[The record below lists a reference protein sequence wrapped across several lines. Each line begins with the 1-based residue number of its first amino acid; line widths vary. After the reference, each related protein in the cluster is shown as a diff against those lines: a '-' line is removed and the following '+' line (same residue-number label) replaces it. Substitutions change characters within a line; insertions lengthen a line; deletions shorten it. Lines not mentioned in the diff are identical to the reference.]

1 MKEIIMPKKTI
12 IIIMILFP
20 LIVGLACRF
29 TSSPDPTAT
38 PTEDPAV
45 VIATEPVVE
54 PTLAVPTRMSEQE
67 ETQEEP
73 TAQPVESPKDLVVLE
88 KSTWIQEE
96 STVFV
101 GYLIENPSSDIL
113 YEDIEFTIR
122 IFGSAGNLI
131 DTSYAY
137 LPWFYPN
144 TTYGIASTFWISD
157 ESVMV
162 NSADVSWTFTGTSSP
177 VTSVKPFTTE
187 SLIYW
192 DNFGYPIVTGKIV
205 NNSSDTYTDIR
216 ADILC
221 YDSAGEM
228 VGGGVAYLDFIH
240 LNDYMGFTAYV
251 DTFGEVASVEVF
263 PTLSYSTTLIDKTD
277 FVSEI
282 SILDDYFYEDDFG
295 SLQGG
300 LILKNET
307 DYVLRNSY
315 IYITFY
321 DEDDNI
327 TTTGGDFINLLLPG
341 DSLGITPW
349 ISFPP
354 DGANNVRYDILR
366 LPGEREDNYELD
378 ANPFRVNNTTVT
390 GDSNDYVL
398 VNFTNTYSKQVSEV
412 DVYVLLFNAAGSI
425 IGGGNTWTTEPTS
438 AGGTGE
444 VEVWVSYSSAET
456 IDSIQAWVLPSYWT
470 EFE

>member
-1 MKEIIMPKKTI
+1 MPKKNI

-38 PTEDPAV
+38 PTDEPVV
-45 VIATEPVVE
+45 VIETEPVIE
-54 PTLAVPTRMSEQE
+54 PTLAAPTLMSV
-67 ETQEEP
+67 QEEP
-73 TAQPVESPKDLVVLE
+73 TAQSITVPKDLVILE
-88 KSTWIQEE
+88 KSTWIQEG

-101 GYLIENPSSDIL
+101 GYLIENPSSDII
-113 YEDIEFTIR
+113 YENVEFTIR
-122 IFGSAGNLI
+122 ILGSAGNTI

-137 LPWFYPN
+137 VNWFFPN
-144 TTYGIASTFWISD
+144 TTNGIVATFWISD

-162 NSADVSWTFTGTSSP
+162 NSTDVSWTFTGTSVP
-177 VTSVKPFTTE
+177 GALENPFLTD

-192 DNFGYPIVTGKIV
+192 DNSGYPIVTGKIV
-205 NNSSDTYTDIR
+205 NNTSTTYTDIR

-221 YDSAGEM
+221 YNSAGEV
-228 VGGGVAYLDFIH
+228 VGGGSTYLDFIH
-240 LNDYMGFTAYV
+240 LNDYMGFTGYV
-251 DTFGEVASVEVF
+251 DTFEEVASIEVF
-263 PTLSYSTTLIDKTD
+263 PNLTSSSKFIDKTD

-282 SILDDYFYEDDFG
+282 SILDDYYYEDDFG

-307 DYVLRNSY
+307 DTVLRNSY

-327 TTTGGDFINLLLPG
+327 TTTGGDYLNLLLPG
-341 DSLGITPW
+341 ETLGITPW

-354 DGANNVRYDILR
+354 DGANNARYDILR
-366 LPGEREDNYELD
+366 LPGERDDNYELD
-378 ANPFRVNNTTVT
+378 SNPFRVNTTTVT
-390 GDSNDYVL
+390 GDYNEYVL

-412 DVYVLLFNAAGSI
+412 DVFVLLYNASGTI
-425 IGGGNTWTTEPTS
+425 IGGGNTWTTEPTP

-444 VEVWVSYSSAET
+444 VEVWVSYGSAET
-456 IDSIQAWVLPSYWT
+456 IDSIQAWVVPSYWT